1 MIRRSWTS
9 LFAGAVVGVLVTGV
23 ASAGDVFNAGG
34 SQKYQ
39 QVFSGKTAP
48 LNIRLVNCGNDST
61 CCAPAGCSDG
71 ACCGDAIAGC
81 GLDCGESGC
90 SEGCGGGGCS
100 LFGGGGDSP
109 INFGGWVQVGYHS
122 GVTPAAQT
130 RNDAGSFNNHPHRL
144 NLHQAW
150 MYVEKVADGSEGLD
164 WGFRADVMYGV
175 DAGDTQSFGNRPGRW
190 DNGGSFTRGAGYG
203 WAIPQAYGE
212 IASGDWN
219 IKAGHF
225 YTLIGY
231 EVVTAPDNF
240 FYSHALTMFNSE
252 PFTHTGVLA
261 TYSASDDVTL
271 YGGWTAGWDTGFDQ
285 VNGGSSFLGGISTSV
300 SDNATFTY
308 ITTFG
313 DFGARSAAAG
323 ASSGYSHSLLLD
335 VAIDDT
341 LNLVVQSDLVRTG
354 NDDDVGINTY
364 LIKSLNDKLG
374 IGVRSEWWKNE
385 GVSQYAVTGGV
396 NIKPMD
402 NLIIRPEI
410 RHDWDDPNRGAETT
424 FGIDAIVTF

>member
-1 MIRRSWTS
+1 MIKRSWTS
-9 LFAGAVVGVLVTGV
+9 LFAGAIVGMVAGV
-23 ASAGDVFNAGG
+23 ATAGDVYNAGG

-39 QVFSGKTAP
+39 QLFAGKTAP
-48 LNIRLVNCGNDST
+48 LNIRLVSCGNEST

-71 ACCGDAIAGC
+71 ACCGDEIAGC

-90 SEGCGGGGCS
+90 GEGCG
-100 LFGGGGDSP
+100 LFGGCGESA
-109 INFGGWVQVGYHS
+109 ITFGGWVQVGYHS
-122 GVTPAAQT
+122 GVTPAAAA
-130 RNDAGSFNNHPHRL
+130 RNDALSFNNHPHRL
-144 NLHQAW
+144 NLHQGWLYA
-150 MYVEKVADGSEGLD
+150 EKVADGSEGLD
-164 WGFRADVMYGV
+164 WGFRVDVMYGV
-175 DAGDTQSFGNRPGRW
+175 DAGDTQAFGNRPGRW
-190 DNGGSFTRGAGYG
+190 DNGGSFARGGGYG

-212 IASGDWN
+212 IAAGDLS

-261 TYSASDDVTL
+261 TYAASDDVTL

-285 VNGGSSFLGGISTSV
+285 VNGGSNFLGGISTAV
-300 SDNATFTY
+300 GDNATFTY
-308 ITTFG
+308 ITTIG

-323 ASSGYSHSLLLD
+323 SSSGYSHSLLFD
-335 VAIDDT
+335 VALDDT

-402 NLIIRPEI
+402 NLVIRPEI
-410 RHDWDDPNRGAETT
+410 RHDWDDPTRGSETT